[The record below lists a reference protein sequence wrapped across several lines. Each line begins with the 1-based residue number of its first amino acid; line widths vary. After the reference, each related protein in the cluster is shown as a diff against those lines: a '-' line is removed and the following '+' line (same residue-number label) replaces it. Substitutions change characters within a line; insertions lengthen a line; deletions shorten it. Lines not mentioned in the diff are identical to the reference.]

1 MFIVSPCPGLSVKKG
16 KCKAVPV
23 LNYLQGLE
31 NFYESGGVA
40 PCIVNLG
47 TRRMSGQLHA
57 PVALCPLPIG

>member
-47 TRRMSGQLHA
+47 TRRM
-57 PVALCPLPIG
+57 